1 MVTPA
6 PRSCA
11 VIRRRNESSRR
22 SHVSQESRY
31 RLRYRN
37 TCHICGGAVLE
48 ARFILYNHTG
58 KICIYEGIKEKWPLN
73 THTYMVF
80 YSPVCR
86 SPDFSATTQS
96 PRLSSLRRLFEQSRV
111 PAVEQTSARGV
122 SRLAGPAV
130 TMANGGDQWAKQA
143 AKALFGGEI
152 TRTNPPQLTDH
163 APKPARLSS
172 VVVFS

>member
-1 MVTPA
+1 MASEYPYTHGFLFAGLPV
-6 PRSCA
+6 
-11 VIRRRNESSRR
+11 SRFFR
-22 SHVSQESRY
+22 DKVHA
-31 RLRYRN
+31 
-37 TCHICGGAVLE
+37 C
-48 ARFILYNHTG
+48 
-58 KICIYEGIKEKWPLN
+58 P
-73 THTYMVF
+73 
-80 YSPVCR
+80 
-86 SPDFSATTQS
+86 
-96 PRLSSLRRLFEQSRV
+96 LRRLFEQSRV

-152 TRTNPPQLTDH
+152 TRTTPPHLTDH